1 LADLER
7 IEKGTEGMSGRR
19 EFLLAAGALGMAG
32 AVPALAAEAPPETRR
47 IRINRTAAL
56 CFAPLFV
63 AGEGLLQAEGFS
75 EISYEYR
82 DGSSGASL
90 IVDGEAD
97 FGASDI
103 STALVAVEKSQNLVV
118 LGGMHA
124 GCYELFT
131 SGEVASIR
139 DLKGRKVAIPGL
151 HSGRHLTMSAMLAHV
166 GVDANKDVNWVT
178 HPPADSMRL
187 LAEGKVDAYLGFP
200 PEPQEL
206 RAKKIGR
213 LIVSMTTDRPWSE
226 HYCCVFI
233 ARREYVKAN
242 PVATKRAL
250 RAFLKATSIC
260 TSEPERATRVLI
272 ERKLTDK
279 YDYALQMMKELPFS
293 RWRDYDPMAS
303 LRFYA
308 LRLHEAGLIRTT
320 PQKLIAQG
328 SNFRFIDELKKE
340 LKA

>member
-1 LADLER
+1 
-7 IEKGTEGMSGRR
+7 MSGRR

-32 AVPALAAEAPPETRR
+32 AVPALAAEAPLETRR
-47 IRINRTAAL
+47 IRIGRTAAI

-75 EISYEYR
+75 EITYEYR
-82 DGSSGASL
+82 DGSNGASL
-90 IVDGEAD
+90 IDDGAAD
-97 FGASDI
+97 FSASDI
-103 STALVAVEKSQNLVV
+103 STALVALEKNQNLVV

-131 SGEVASIR
+131 SGDIKSIR
-139 DLKGRKVAIPGL
+139 DLKERKIAIPGL
-151 HSGRHLTMSAMLAHV
+151 HSGRHLTLTAMLAHV
-166 GVDANKDVNWVT
+166 GVDANKDINWIT
-178 HPPADSMRL
+178 NPAAESIRL
-187 LAEGKVDAYLGFP
+187 LADGKVDAYLGFP

-213 LIVSMTTDRPWSE
+213 LILSMTTDRPWSE
-226 HYCCVFI
+226 HYCCLII
-233 ARREYVKAN
+233 ARRDYVKSN

-250 RAFLKATSIC
+250 RAILKAAAIC
-260 TSEPERATRVLI
+260 TGEPERATRVLV

-279 YDYALQMMKELPFS
+279 YDYALQMMKELSFS
-293 RWRDYDPMAS
+293 RWRDYDPTAS

-308 LRLHEAGLIRTT
+308 LRLHEAGMIRTT

-328 SNFRFIDELKKE
+328 SEFRFIDELRKE

>member
-1 LADLER
+1 M
-7 IEKGTEGMSGRR
+7 INRR
-19 EFLLAAGALGMAG
+19 KFLRAAGALGMAG
-32 AVPALAAEAPPETRR
+32 VVPALAAEARLETTR
-47 IRINRTAAL
+47 IRIVRAAAI
-56 CFAPLFV
+56 CFAPMYV
-63 AGEGLLQAEGFS
+63 AGEGLLQGEGFS
-75 EISYEYR
+75 DVSYVQ
-82 DGSSGASL
+82 GSAGVRP
-90 IVDGEAD
+90 IVDGTAD

-103 STALVAVEKSQNLVV
+103 SSVLVNLDKSQNFVV
-118 LGGMHA
+118 LGGLHA

-131 SGEVASIR
+131 SGDVKSIG
-139 DLKGRKVAIPGL
+139 DLKGRKIAIPGM
-151 HSGRHLTMSAMLAHV
+151 HTGRHLTMTAMLAHV
-166 GVDANKDVNWVT
+166 GVNANKDVNWVT
-178 HPPADSMRL
+178 HPAAESMRL

-226 HYCCVFI
+226 HYCCVII
-233 ARREYVKAN
+233 ARREYVKSN

-250 RAFLKATSIC
+250 RAILKAAAIC
-260 TSEPERATRVLI
+260 AGEPERATRVLV

-279 YDYALQMMKELPFS
+279 YDYALQMMKELQFS
-293 RWRDYDPMAS
+293 RWRDYDPTAS

-328 SNFRFIDELKKE
+328 SDFRFIEELKKE

>member
-1 LADLER
+1 M
-7 IEKGTEGMSGRR
+7 INRR
-19 EFLLAAGALGMAG
+19 KFLRAAGALGMAG
-32 AVPALAAEAPPETRR
+32 VVPALAAEARLETTR
-47 IRINRTAAL
+47 IRIVRAAAI
-56 CFAPLFV
+56 CFAPMYV
-63 AGEGLLQAEGFS
+63 VGEGLLQGEGFS
-75 EISYEYR
+75 DVSYVQ
-82 DGSSGASL
+82 GSAGVRP
-90 IVDGEAD
+90 IVDGTAD

-103 STALVAVEKSQNLVV
+103 SSVLVNLDKSQSFVV
-118 LGGMHA
+118 LGGLHA

-131 SGEVASIR
+131 SGDVKSIG
-139 DLKGRKVAIPGL
+139 DLKGRKIAIPGM
-151 HSGRHLTMSAMLAHV
+151 HTGRHLTMTAMLAHV
-166 GVDANKDVNWVT
+166 GVNANKDVNWVT
-178 HPPADSMRL
+178 HPAAESMRL

-226 HYCCVFI
+226 HYCCVII
-233 ARREYVKAN
+233 ARREYVKSN

-250 RAFLKATSIC
+250 RAILKAAAIC
-260 TSEPERATRVLI
+260 AGEPERATRVLV

-279 YDYALQMMKELPFS
+279 YDYALQMMKELQFS
-293 RWRDYDPMAS
+293 RWRDYDPTAS

-328 SNFRFIDELKKE
+328 SDFRFIEELKKE